1 MGDMPGLFPQHPP
14 YYLCTSNVTLSLIL
28 RPVEGFKTNAAM
40 MDCHAPPFSRC
51 CGCPTPLHCSFDSTS
66 ALHNRWGWL
75 SRPPSAVAPRGS
87 WPWEPPPWTR
97 PREDRRAAAADE
109 ATGGPQGRRR
119 RQGRGRTARP
129 PPQTRPRENRKA
141 AADAAAGAPPWT
153 SLRQDRTRPRGCRR
167 GRSRGRT
174 VWPLPWTRRRKLCGG
189 AGVITA
195 RPRGGGGAGRR
206 SRVGGSEVVEPGRQ
220 SSRSGPA
227 EVRQRIRGHEGG
239 AAKAGPQTR
248 GGGGRTAELRRRSQD
263 CGARAAE
270 PGQLSDGGGVAEAVR

>member
-97 PREDRRAAAADE
+97 PREDRRAAAADK
-109 ATGGPQGRRR
+109 ATGGPRGRRHR
-119 RQGRGRTARP
+119 RGRERTARP
-129 PPQTRPRENRKA
+129 PRM
-141 AADAAAGAPPWT
+141 
-153 SLRQDRTRPRGCRR
+153 RPRGRRR
-167 GRSRGRT
+167 GRVCGRTGRGR
-174 VWPLPWTRRRKLCGG
+174 
-189 AGVITA
+189 
-195 RPRGGGGAGRR
+195 
-206 SRVGGSEVVEPGRQ
+206 
-220 SSRSGPA
+220 
-227 EVRQRIRGHEGG
+227 G
-239 AAKAGPQTR
+239 AAAVDEAAGGQYGLCR
-248 GGGGRTAELRRRSQD
+248 GRGDGS
-263 CGARAAE
+263 CAAA
-270 PGQLSDGGGVAEAVR
+270 LV